1 MAKQFNFS
9 DIDELKKYAES
20 MKTSIPENISNMLN
34 RKTFNDNYKIYGE
47 SYNDFINIGT
57 FYMNSYVKDS
67 MYLDNV
73 EYEDS
78 EFGKKFKDYMIKYY
92 DQGLTNNEIKDLL
105 IGIMNYNEKVIDK
118 VNKAPIL
125 YLFNANNG
133 PYDFLHAL
141 LNDIKERLTAQYKAQ
156 YENNVDTLNKVL
168 NKLDEYFGLFNRA
181 EYQVVSHILK
191 SFKNFRVGVGLN
203 STSEL
208 FSNIEDGSGFFD
220 KVYKEISIKDGLL
233 EAKEHFRSV
242 KVDGRELLAYEKYV
256 NAENK
261 PDYRKIDFR
270 KKYNYTY
277 LYNKKSNKENTIRMF
292 DSITTYE
299 IDDVIKVGEI
309 NTESEEN
316 ANLLYFID
324 IDGETKPITYTDSE
338 KNNHYFYKTTSTN
351 TFLDDNGKTIEEDVK
366 ALLGYKEPDKDVY
379 SEYIRRYLNAKINS
393 MKILYEIEESTRSAP
408 KLVASYE
415 EANEI
420 YKYDLATPINLMAI
434 SLTGN
439 EWADQDWENI
449 IGTDD
454 DFRKQITYLQVMND
468 EQIVKKLDIGIIYK
482 ELNPNYRDVL
492 LSDYVD
498 YMIGVLSCYNYL
510 TASPYSN
517 VPLLINPDIDEILR
531 DMKVANNFF
540 LLYDKEVLKRVI
552 NLYANNYL
560 ARKSSELEIIR
571 YFADYQRDD
580 KDLVIIGF
588 GSKSSDKDEIY
599 SFLDIYN
606 SVRHYY
612 FTRLLN
618 KAFINDTY
626 YVPFEK
632 FFFGLVAIERFIS
645 SRISNMRNIDKF
657 TEEDVHNFL
666 LSYGLK
672 SIDESAVFSNQIEYK
687 KDIIKNYNT
696 LMKSKG
702 SLKCLNKL
710 YEIFTSRTD
719 GLKLSRYYLVNDH
732 SANTENSSN
741 PGEMVFIPCSYSS
754 ENLTKELFINLEKG
768 KKYEELVNNDNYWD
782 KVTLTE
788 EYLKEKQVDVIPTKY
803 NLLDLI
809 EDIRSKY
816 ITTQYITSLID
827 IIQKTLRKGATPTGI
842 FESHFKIENDDALGG
857 DNRSLNEYLTIL
869 LDFFAVYNSYYYQ
882 KFGLNITTPT
892 GSKFYGFNLE
902 KIKDLENSKYLKK
915 EELIVNKNTVKYDG
929 KTCYIFSLK
938 EEFFKEINMP
948 VTADTKTNSS
958 VGLLQK
964 YLIGLNLLYLL
975 QQTKDGS
982 SDNSTIIGYYCTTID
997 KNSPDTFEISNA
1009 NLSNIIFKN
1018 ILLFPLDYLNGL
1030 QVPEGNKYI
1039 DDDFMEF
1046 TTALFETVYNT
1057 SETLYSI
1064 TSTDP
1069 GKDRRVQISGETVT
1083 VINSLLPEIKVV
1095 DSHVIVSTIDPYL
1108 NDISALI
1115 IKMSD
1120 NITEIL
1126 NMDGKFF
1133 NLGLSADSANLLKFL
1148 VESFKIFFSYTSE
1161 LSETAN
1167 IWEYDSP
1174 SEYCSPYDYVKSDAK
1189 YSLIDT
1195 NQYDEELIIIKQ

>member
-105 IGIMNYNEKVIDK
+105 IGIMDYNNKVIDK

-141 LNDIKERLTAQYKAQ
+141 LNDIKERLKAQYKD
-156 YENNVDTLNKVL
+156 NTVML
-168 NKLDEYFGLFNRA
+168 NKLEEYFGLFNRA
-181 EYQVVSHILK
+181 EYQVVRHILK

-220 KVYKEISIKDGLL
+220 EVYKEISIKDGLL

-277 LYNKKSNKENTIRMF
+277 LYNKKFNKENTIRMF

-299 IDDVIKVGEI
+299 IDDVII
-309 NTESEEN
+309 DDPEN
-316 ANLLYFID
+316 IKNRDDADLLYYID
-324 IDGETKPITYTDSE
+324 IDDETKLIEYKDSE
-338 KNNHYFYKTTSTN
+338 KKTHRFYRTTSTN
-351 TFLDDNGKTIEEDVK
+351 TFNDDNGNAIEKAVI
-366 ALLGYKEPDKDVY
+366 ALLDDEDLYGK
-379 SEYIRRYLNAKINS
+379 YIRYYLNAKINS
-393 MKILYEIEESTRSAP
+393 MKILYEIEESTRSAT

-420 YKYDLATPINLMAI
+420 YKYDLATPINLMAV
-434 SLTGN
+434 SLTDN
-439 EWADQDWENI
+439 ERKDPDWKTI
-449 IGTDD
+449 IKNDD
-454 DFRKQITYLQVMND
+454 DFRQITYLQVRND
-468 EQIVKKLDIGIIYK
+468 EQIVNKIDIGIIYK

-510 TASPYSN
+510 IVSPYSN
-517 VPLLINPDIDEILR
+517 LPLLINPDIDELLR

-540 LLYDKEVLKRVI
+540 LLYDKEVLKTVI

-580 KDLVIIGF
+580 KDLAIIGF

-632 FFFGLVAIERFIS
+632 FFFGLIAIERFMS
-645 SRISNMRNIDKF
+645 ARISNMRNIDKF

-672 SIDESAVFSNQIEYK
+672 SIDESAVFSSQIEYK

-719 GLKLSRYYLVNDH
+719 GLKLSRYYLVNNH
-732 SANTENSSN
+732 FANKDDPSDT
-741 PGEMVFIPCSYSS
+741 GKMVFIPCSYSS
-754 ENLTKELFINLEKG
+754 DNLTKELFINLEKG
-768 KKYEELVNNDNYWD
+768 KEYKELVNNDDYWD

-788 EYLKEKQVDVIPTKY
+788 EFLKEKQVDVIPTKY

-827 IIQKTLRKGATPTGI
+827 IIQRTLRKGATATGI
-842 FESHFKIENDDALGG
+842 FKSHFKIEGDDALGG
-857 DNRSLNEYLTIL
+857 DRDLNEYLTIL
-869 LDFFAVYNSYYYQ
+869 LDLFSIYNSYYYQ
-882 KFGLNITTPT
+882 KFSHELKTPK

-902 KIKDLENSKYLKK
+902 AIDSLSNNKYLKK
-915 EELIVNKNTVKYDG
+915 EVLTVNGNPVKYND
-929 KTCYIFSLK
+929 KEYYIFSLK

-948 VTADTKTNSS
+948 VTGDTKIVSS
-958 VGLLQK
+958 AGLLQD

-975 QQTKDGS
+975 QQTKNDKNEQNGPS
-982 SDNSTIIGYYCTTID
+982 NNSEIIGYYCMTID
-997 KNSPDTFEISNA
+997 KNSPNTFEISNA

-1018 ILLFPLDYLNGL
+1018 ILLFPVDYLNGL
-1030 QVPEGNKYI
+1030 QVPENDKYI

-1046 TTALFETVYNT
+1046 TTTLFKTVYNT
-1057 SETLYSI
+1057 SNTLYSI
-1064 TSTDP
+1064 NTTGTDN
-1069 GKDRRVQISGETVT
+1069 DRRVEVSGETVT
-1083 VINSLLPEIKVV
+1083 VINSLLPEIEVV
-1095 DSHVIVSTIDPYL
+1095 NNSVKVSTVETYL
-1108 NDISALI
+1108 NDIGALI

-1120 NITEIL
+1120 NITNVL
-1126 NMDGKFF
+1126 NMDGKIF
-1133 NLGLSADSANLLKFL
+1133 NLGLSIDSANLLRFL

-1161 LSETAN
+1161 LSETGN

-1174 SEYCSPYDYVKSDAK
+1174 SEYCSPYDYIKSDAT
-1189 YSLIDT
+1189 YSLVDT

>member
-105 IGIMNYNEKVIDK
+105 IGIMDYNEKVIDK

-141 LNDIKERLTAQYKAQ
+141 LNDIKERLKAQYKDNTAM
-156 YENNVDTLNKVL
+156 LNKVE
-168 NKLDEYFGLFNRA
+168 EYFGLFNRA
-181 EYQVVSHILK
+181 EYQVVKHILNG
-191 SFKNFRVGVGLN
+191 FKNFRVGVGLN
-203 STSEL
+203 STSEF
-208 FSNIEDGSGFFD
+208 FSNIEENEEEATSGFFD
-220 KVYKEISIKDGLL
+220 EVYEEKSVEDGLL

-277 LYNKKSNKENTIRMF
+277 LYNKKFNKENTIRMF

-299 IDDVIKVGEI
+299 IDDVIIDDPE
-309 NTESEEN
+309 NTKN
-316 ANLLYFID
+316 RDDADLLYYID
-324 IDGETKPITYTDSE
+324 IDEKTKLIEYKDSE
-338 KNNHYFYKTTSTN
+338 KKTHRFYRTTSIN
-351 TFLDDNGKTIEEDVK
+351 TFLDDNGKAIETAVIN
-366 ALLGYKEPDKDVY
+366 LLENEELYGK
-379 SEYIRRYLNAKINS
+379 YIRYYLNAKINS
-393 MKILYEIEESTRSAP
+393 MKILYEIEESKRSAT

-420 YKYDLATPINLMAI
+420 YKYDLATPINLMAV
-434 SLTGN
+434 SLTDN
-439 EWADQDWENI
+439 ERNDPDWKTI
-449 IGTDD
+449 IKNDD
-454 DFRKQITYLQVMND
+454 DFRQITYLQVRND
-468 EQIVKKLDIGIIYK
+468 EQIVNKLDIGIIYK
-482 ELNPNYRDVL
+482 ELNPNYREVL

-510 TASPYSN
+510 LVSPYSN
-517 VPLLINPDIDEILR
+517 LPLLINPDIDELLR

-540 LLYDKEVLKRVI
+540 LLYDKEVLKSVI

-571 YFADYQRDD
+571 YFADYQRED
-580 KDLVIIGF
+580 KDLAVIGF
-588 GSKSSDKDEIY
+588 GSRSSDKDEIY

-645 SRISNMRNIDKF
+645 ARISNMRNIDKF

-672 SIDESAVFSNQIEYK
+672 SIDESAVFSSQIEYK

-719 GLKLSRYYLVNDH
+719 GLNLSRYYLVNNH
-732 SANTENSSN
+732 SANSDDPSDH
-741 PGEMVFIPCSYSS
+741 GKMVFIPCSYSS
-754 ENLTKELFINLEKG
+754 DNLTKELFINLEKG
-768 KKYEELVNNDNYWD
+768 KEYEELVNNDNYWD

-788 EYLKEKQVDVIPTKY
+788 EYLTEKQVDVIPTKY

-827 IIQKTLRKGATPTGI
+827 IIQKTLRKGTGDATSI
-842 FESHFKIENDDALGG
+842 FESHFKIEDDDALGG
-857 DNRSLNEYLTIL
+857 DTRNLNEYLTIL
-869 LDFFAVYNSYYYQ
+869 LDLFSIYNSYYYQ
-882 KFGLNITTPT
+882 KFTHKITRPT
-892 GSKFYGFNLE
+892 GSKFYGFNLDA
-902 KIKDLENSKYLKK
+902 IDGLSNNKYLKK
-915 EELIVNKNTVKYDG
+915 EMLMANGKPVVHNNKNY
-929 KTCYIFSLK
+929 YIFSLK

-948 VTADTKTNSS
+948 VTGDPKIISS
-958 VGLLQK
+958 AGLLQN

-975 QQTKDGS
+975 QQTKDDLNEERTGPS
-982 SDNSTIIGYYCTTID
+982 NNSEIIGYYCRTID
-997 KNSPDTFEISNA
+997 KNSSNTFEISNA

-1018 ILLFPLDYLNGL
+1018 ILLFPVDYLNGL
-1030 QVPEGNKYI
+1030 QVPENDKYI

-1046 TTALFETVYNT
+1046 TTTLFETIYNT
-1057 SETLYSI
+1057 SNTLYSI
-1064 TSTDP
+1064 NITNPDN
-1069 GKDRRVQISGETVT
+1069 DRTVKISEKTAS
-1083 VINSLLPEIKVV
+1083 VINSLFPEIKVV
-1095 DSHVIVSTIDPYL
+1095 DNDVTISTVDGHL
-1108 NDISALI
+1108 NDIGALI

-1120 NITEIL
+1120 NITNIL
-1126 NMDGKFF
+1126 NMDGKIF
-1133 NLGLSADSANLLKFL
+1133 NLGLSIDSANLLKFL

-1161 LSETAN
+1161 LSETGN

-1174 SEYCSPYDYVKSDAK
+1174 SEYCSPYDYIKSDAT
-1189 YSLIDT
+1189 YSLVDT